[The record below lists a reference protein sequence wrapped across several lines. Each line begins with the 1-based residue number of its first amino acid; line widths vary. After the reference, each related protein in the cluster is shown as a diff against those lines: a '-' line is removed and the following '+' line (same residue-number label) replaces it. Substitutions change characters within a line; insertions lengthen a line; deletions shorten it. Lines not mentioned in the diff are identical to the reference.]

1 MFILE
6 KYKSWDEIDV
16 GETYYSDVTFKDGF
30 LTTLQKALEEQNK
43 IVVFYGREMNPNEV
57 IELLKATQ
65 SKQISPE
72 ARCHV
77 FDRVSNHGYF
87 EIIIIKDDDSEEE
100 TFKVHLNLTD
110 ITKPILYVA
119 TKPMLYVA

>member
-30 LTTLQKALEEQNK
+30 LATLQKALEEQNAK
-43 IVVFYGREMNPNEV
+43 VVLFGNEMNPNKV

-65 SKQISPE
+65 SKQISPDS
-72 ARCHV
+72 RCHV
-77 FDRVSNHGYF
+77 YELVSDKGYF
-87 EIIIIKDDDSEEE
+87 EIIIIKDDSSEED
-100 TFKVHLNLTD
+100 TFKVYLNLLD
-110 ITKPILYVA
+110 A
-119 TKPMLYVA
+119 NKPMLSVSK